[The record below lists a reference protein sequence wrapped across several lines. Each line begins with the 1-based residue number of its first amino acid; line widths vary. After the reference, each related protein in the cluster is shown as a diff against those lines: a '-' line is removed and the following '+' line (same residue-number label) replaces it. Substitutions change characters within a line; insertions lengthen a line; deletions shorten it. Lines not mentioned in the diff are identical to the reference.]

1 MFSEQAI
8 FQDEEERGRNS
19 KKENL
24 FLARQKDQAGGPQ
37 NVL

>member
-19 KKENL
+19 KEENL
-24 FLARQKDQAGGPQ
+24 FLAMQKD
-37 NVL
+37 